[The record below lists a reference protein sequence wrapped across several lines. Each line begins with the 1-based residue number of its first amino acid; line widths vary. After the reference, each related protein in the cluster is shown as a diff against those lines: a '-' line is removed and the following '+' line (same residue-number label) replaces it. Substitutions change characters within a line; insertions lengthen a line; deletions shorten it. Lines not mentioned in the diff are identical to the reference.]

1 MVAIILTTDTLKSV
15 VAYFDARDMWWK
27 RLSSIRRQPLS
38 GKGDFKANEQLV
50 NSLATPGDGLIEL
63 CKLEAAEAVAA

>member
-1 MVAIILTTDTLKSV
+1 
-15 VAYFDARDMWWK
+15 MWWK

-50 NSLATPGDGLIEL
+50 NLLATAGDGPIEL